1 MADTNLYV
9 DSDSK
14 LTALL
19 ASIATEPALAL
30 DTEFVREKTYY
41 PKLCLIQI
49 ATPKLTACIDCLA
62 DIDLAPL
69 FNRLFKADCT
79 WVLHSARQDLEVM
92 YQQGR
97 QLPHELI
104 DTQIAAALLGHTPQI
119 GLQDLL
125 SEELGVDLDKGF
137 ARSDWSRRP
146 LPEAAVRY
154 ALDDVRYLLPL
165 WQILAQKLNVLQR
178 GDWLTSDCVAV
189 LNTPPVTPPLTLWT
203 RLRGLRSM
211 DPQRQC
217 AALALV
223 TWRERYAQSLDQPRR
238 WIMSDELLLRIAKS
252 LPENLESLQAVDEM
266 PRRLAN
272 RSGHEL
278 LAALQDSD
286 GADQRMLIETH
297 LPPKRPEKRELQT
310 LHERVRARA
319 GELGLH
325 NEVLATRREI
335 GEFLVGRTSGR
346 IDSGW
351 RQAELQCL
359 LADHPENGQ

>member
-1 MADTNLYV
+1 
-9 DSDSK
+9 
-14 LTALL
+14 
-19 ASIATEPALAL
+19 
-30 DTEFVREKTYY
+30 
-41 PKLCLIQI
+41 
-49 ATPKLTACIDCLA
+49 
-62 DIDLAPL
+62 
-69 FNRLFKADCT
+69 
-79 WVLHSARQDLEVM
+79 
-92 YQQGR
+92 
-97 QLPHELI
+97 
-104 DTQIAAALLGHTPQI
+104 
-119 GLQDLL
+119 
-125 SEELGVDLDKGF
+125 
-137 ARSDWSRRP
+137 
-146 LPEAAVRY
+146 
-154 ALDDVRYLLPL
+154 
-165 WQILAQKLNVLQR
+165 
-178 GDWLTSDCVAV
+178 
-189 LNTPPVTPPLTLWT
+189 
-203 RLRGLRSM
+203 M

-223 TWRERYAQSLDQPRR
+223 TWRERFAQSLDQPRR

-297 LPPKRPEKRELQT
+297 LPPKRPEKRELQA

-346 IDSGW
+346 MDSGW

>member
-14 LTALL
+14 LIALL

-69 FNRLFKADCT
+69 FNQLFKADCT

-119 GLQDLL
+119 GLQDLV
-125 SEELGVDLDKGF
+125 SEEIGVDLDKGF

-178 GDWLTSDCVAV
+178 GDWLTSD
-189 LNTPPVTPPLTLWT
+189 
-203 RLRGLRSM
+203 
-211 DPQRQC
+211 
-217 AALALV
+217 
-223 TWRERYAQSLDQPRR
+223 
-238 WIMSDELLLRIAKS
+238 
-252 LPENLESLQAVDEM
+252 
-266 PRRLAN
+266 
-272 RSGHEL
+272 
-278 LAALQDSD
+278 
-286 GADQRMLIETH
+286 
-297 LPPKRPEKRELQT
+297 
-310 LHERVRARA
+310 
-319 GELGLH
+319 
-325 NEVLATRREI
+325 
-335 GEFLVGRTSGR
+335 
-346 IDSGW
+346 
-351 RQAELQCL
+351 
-359 LADHPENGQ
+359 